1 MGGRGASTGISKQG
15 KKYGTEYKT
24 LHKVSN
30 IKFISMNGKG
40 PQKAPMETMTRGRV
54 YVLVDKNKNTLKN
67 AVYFDKKNKRNKQI
81 DLEHFHKGMKPHV
94 HHGYYHSEYEV
105 SKKGATKLNKKE
117 MKLLERV
124 NQVWYDKNKR
134 KE

>member
-1 MGGRGASTGISKQG
+1 MGGRGASVGISKQG

-40 PQKAPMETMTRGRV
+40 SQKAPMETMTRGRV
-54 YVLVDKNKNTLKN
+54 YVLVDKNKNELKN
-67 AVYFDKKNKRNKQI
+67 AVYFDQKNKRNKQI
-81 DLEHFHKGMKPHV
+81 DLDHLHKGMKPHV

-105 SKKGATKLNKKE
+105 SKKGGTKPNTKENKFIKFI
-117 MKLLERV
+117 
-124 NQVWYDKNKR
+124 DKAWKDR
-134 KE
+134 R